1 MKFNSNYYS
10 YLKPIKLP
18 MALFHEHSLQ
28 KNYFLN
34 INNTNGSLTKKT
46 DTRSFS
52 TPKVSPFE
60 TEATQNEDTPLPECL

>member
-1 MKFNSNYYS
+1 
-10 YLKPIKLP
+10 

-28 KNYFLN
+28 KNYFL
-34 INNTNGSLTKKT
+34 NNTNGSLTKKT